1 MKLGTYIYHTERLKY
16 KVIRLLNMK
25 KQSIISRFAHKIS
38 VLKNTAE
45 TELDEAK
52 WEVFAVCFAEVQPV
66 CDNRYVPMEG
76 VAFGDVITEEYF
88 HFRTRYIKNITK
100 EMRMS
105 FHERTFEI
113 KRIINHQEK
122 DRMLSIIA
130 LEV

>member
-1 MKLGTYIYHTERLKY
+1 MKLETYIYHTECLKY

-25 KQSIISRFAHKIS
+25 KQSIISRFAHRIS
-38 VLKNTAE
+38 VLKNVAE
-45 TELDEAK
+45 DELADAE
-52 WEVFAVCFAEVQPV
+52 WEEFAVCFAEVQPV
-66 CDNRYVPMEG
+66 CDNKYVSLEG
-76 VAFGDVITEEYF
+76 ISFGDVITEEYF

-100 EMRMS
+100 EMRIS

>member
-1 MKLGTYIYHTERLKY
+1 MKLETYIYHTECLKY
-16 KVIRLLNMK
+16 KVIRLFNMK

-38 VLKNTAE
+38 VLKNVAE
-45 TELDEAK
+45 DELADAE
-52 WEVFAVCFAEVQPV
+52 WEEFAVCFAEVQPV
-66 CDNRYVPMEG
+66 CDNKYVSLEG
-76 VAFGDVITEEYF
+76 ISFGDVITEEYF

-100 EMRMS
+100 EMRIS

>member
-1 MKLGTYIYHTERLKY
+1 MKSGTYIYHTEPLKY
-16 KVIRLLNMK
+16 KIIGLSNMK
-25 KQSIISRFAHKIS
+25 KQSIVSRFAHKIS
-38 VLKNTAE
+38 VLKNIAK
-45 TELDEAK
+45 TELDEVK
-52 WEVFAVCFAEVQPV
+52 WEEFAVCFAEVLPV
-66 CDNRYVPMEG
+66 CDNKYISMEG

-100 EMRMS
+100 EMRIS